1 MSRGMIAALL
11 MACALALPASAE
23 TPDAP
28 YAGQQN
34 RAIKALSAEDIAALR
49 AGNGMG
55 LAKAAELNG
64 YPGPAHVLALA
75 DRLQLTA
82 AQRQE
87 VAAIHARMS
96 AEAQPLG
103 EAVIA
108 HEQALDQLF
117 AQGKATPESLAAET
131 AVIGE
136 LQGKLRAVHLAA
148 HLSTRALLSPEQLA
162 LYQQLRGYGDE
173 APAMHHHP
181 HG

>member
-1 MSRGMIAALL
+1 MGRGMIAALL
-11 MACALALPASAE
+11 AACALAVPVSAE

-28 YAGQQN
+28 YAVQQS
-34 RAIKALSAEDIAALR
+34 RAIKKLSDEDIAALR

-87 VAAIHARMS
+87 VAAIHARMG
-96 AEAQPLG
+96 AGARPLG

-108 HEQALDQLF
+108 H
-117 AQGKATPESLAAET
+117 GR
-131 AVIGE
+131 
-136 LQGKLRAVHLAA
+136 LRAVHLAA
-148 HLSTRALLSPEQLA
+148 HLSTRALLSPEQIA
-162 LYQQLRGYGDE
+162 LYQQLRGYGE
-173 APAMHHHP
+173 GMPAMHHHP